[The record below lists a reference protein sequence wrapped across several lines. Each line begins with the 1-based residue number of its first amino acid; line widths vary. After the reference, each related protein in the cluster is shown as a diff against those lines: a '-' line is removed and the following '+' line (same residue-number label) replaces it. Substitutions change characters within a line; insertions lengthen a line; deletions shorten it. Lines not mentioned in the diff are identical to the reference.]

1 MFLQNADL
9 NAFLALNAR
18 RHRLAS
24 TLNAKIL
31 ALELAAEKRNA
42 MSAITIR
49 CVLVLLDVFLCLFS
63 GSSAPVG

>member
-18 RHRLAS
+18 SHRLAS

-49 CVLVLLDVFLCLFS
+49 CVLVLLDGLEMH
-63 GSSAPVG
+63 